1 MANEDE
7 LERRI
12 RRLEALFSA
21 MLMSDGDMSPKSY
34 QRLIERLLKKPKD
47 PDIFYDEL
55 YFLLREYPFGR
66 RDRTSARVDSLAA
79 SQGKLQA
86 ELHSYLVAQSM
97 GVDPN
102 LIPLHRLVSVQ
113 VYLPEENP
121 DSVAKLSEAIR
132 QLLDAFDF
140 EISDDFPPERSSWFK
155 KWFAKTK
162 DVATQPEVADRL
174 QKIERAI
181 ELKQLQE
188 TQASIDEKQAK
199 ATRDIMAALENT
211 PDAVC
216 LVGSILTVKISSDNS
231 PRAYVRSLTPEEMIF
246 LSNNQHLL
254 KSPETILEALSSNAQ
269 SRSATDY
276 DTTEMF
282 GGDSS
287 KLGLGDD
294 SHKPRLGHD
303 PDTGG

>member
-21 MLMSDGDMSPKSY
+21 MLMSDGDLSSKSY
-34 QRLIERLLKKPKD
+34 ERLIERLLHRPKE
-47 PDIFYDEL
+47 PDMFYDEL
-55 YFLLREYPFGR
+55 YFLLRENPFR
-66 RDRTSARVDSLAA
+66 TRDRMGERMDALSDS
-79 SQGKLQA
+79 QTKLQG
-86 ELHSYLVAQSM
+86 ELHNYLVAQSM

-102 LIPLHRLVSVQ
+102 LIPLHRFVSVQ
-113 VYLPEENP
+113 VYLPKDDAET
-121 DSVAKLSEAIR
+121 VTKLSDAIR

-140 EISDDFPPERSSWFK
+140 EIADDFPPELSSWFK

-174 QKIERAI
+174 KKIERAI

-216 LVGSILTVKISSDNS
+216 LVGSILTVKISGNT

-254 KSPETILEALSSNAQ
+254 KSPETILEALASNAQ
-269 SRSATDY
+269 QCEPTTF
-276 DTTEMF
+276 DTT
-282 GGDSS
+282 
-287 KLGLGDD
+287 GLMNDD
-294 SHKPRLGHD
+294 PLRPRLGHD
-303 PDTGG
+303 PTDGG